1 MSIDVYAGFETQHGV
16 IGFMPDTLETQVKY
30 YSTVL
35 RRSTSQ
41 ADIQVW
47 DEIRD
52 RAFQGDDPDIALA
65 WWRVYADHPLTRV
78 RPSLCNANWL
88 TRQGIVVAHG
98 GHTTDKELMRRIL
111 RALKLNPD
119 AADLMDQMYWR

>member
-1 MSIDVYAGFETQHGV
+1 MSIDVYAGFKTQHGV
-16 IGFMPDTLETQVKY
+16 TSFTPDTLEAQVKY

-35 RRSTSQ
+35 RRSISQ

-52 RAFQGDDPDIALA
+52 RAFQGDDPDMELA

-78 RPSLCNANWL
+78 RTSLCNAHWL
-88 TRQGIVVAHG
+88 ARQGIVVEHD

-111 RALKLNPD
+111 RALELNPD
-119 AADLMDQMYWR
+119 AADRLDQMYWG